1 MGVRPL
7 KSRHSTN
14 ASWSSRAARQS
25 SQPVT
30 ACRAHRGQSG
40 KKHSSSSG
48 WGLGAGLLAGSKNYF
63 QESVIMSTV
72 ILVSGISSYI
82 SDSQNSRSQS

>member
-30 ACRAHRGQSG
+30 ACRAHRGESG
-40 KKHSSSSG
+40 KKPLLFQCFSSC
-48 WGLGAGLLAGSKNYF
+48 WGLASEQELLPGIHPYLYN
-63 QESVIMSTV
+63 
-72 ILVSGISSYI
+72 ILVLGASSYTP
-82 SDSQNSRSQS
+82 DSLNSHSQS